1 MVVVGCGVVSLV
13 GACGG
18 VLGGVVCDSGRGGF
32 RGLSP
37 LCCISA
43 ARSPHG
49 AVPSSCLVASGVV
62 ALDTVV
68 SCLLLGTCVPV
79 IWLGLTVVAGRAEMR
94 CLILSK
100 LLIVAATRSYCMC
113 RACRFVFVGGCAST
127 VCIFHTGNA
136 SAIAWR

>member
-1 MVVVGCGVVSLV
+1 MFIGAVVVVGCGVVALA

-49 AVPSSCLVASGVV
+49 AVPSSCLFVSEVN
-62 ALDTVV
+62 ALMAVVV
-68 SCLLLGTCVPV
+68 SLLLVTFVPV
-79 IWLGLTVVAGRAEMR
+79 IWLGLTIIAGRAEMR
-94 CLILSK
+94 CLVVRCM
-100 LLIVAATRSYCMC
+100 LIDAATRSTSMC
-113 RACRFVFVGGCAST
+113 
-127 VCIFHTGNA
+127 
-136 SAIAWR
+136 

>member
-1 MVVVGCGVVSLV
+1 MVVVGCGVVALV

-49 AVPSSCLVASGVV
+49 AVPSSCLIASEVV
-62 ALDTVV
+62 ALITVV
-68 SCLLLGTCVPV
+68 VGLLLGTCVPV
-79 IWLGLTVVAGRAEMR
+79 IWLGLTVIAGRAEMR
-94 CLILSK
+94 CLVVRC
-100 LLIVAATRSYCMC
+100 LLIDAATRSTSMC
-113 RACRFVFVGGCAST
+113 
-127 VCIFHTGNA
+127 
-136 SAIAWR
+136 